1 VPRPRL
7 HVDVNATGRNQAAEL
22 ERFLGLGARPAEI
35 GQTGEEP
42 WRVLSD
48 PEGDEFCFAQGP
60 PQPAVTAAGL
70 RGFSDA
76 DRPTRTGL
84 VLDLTIQW
92 GRSSTLGGADNYV
105 ASSVDL
111 ACDARGD
118 RRSSGGTGLR

>member
-76 DRPTRTGL
+76 DCSARTAQLWKLAHVSCSVAPASPAIAPCWYPTF
-84 VLDLTIQW
+84 
-92 GRSSTLGGADNYV
+92 
-105 ASSVDL
+105 
-111 ACDARGD
+111 
-118 RRSSGGTGLR
+118 